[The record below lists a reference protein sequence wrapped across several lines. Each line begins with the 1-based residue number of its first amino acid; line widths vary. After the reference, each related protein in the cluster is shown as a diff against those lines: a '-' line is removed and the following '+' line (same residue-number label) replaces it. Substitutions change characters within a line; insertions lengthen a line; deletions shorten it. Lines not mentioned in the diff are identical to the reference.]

1 MSKRSAN
8 PGARSNR
15 LESFLV
21 KHRKIGIDTAV
32 FIYQLEENP
41 KYVELTQRIFAR
53 STISGRLMQFRP
65 QQH

>member
-1 MSKRSAN
+1 
-8 PGARSNR
+8 
-15 LESFLV
+15 V